1 MNNKEAIIQKII
13 DDANAA
19 AQKNLDEAREKAA
32 QIIGRAQKQADKYV
46 ADNAHREEQLYKES
60 LQRGEVVAGLDCKK
74 ILQGAKKP
82 S

>member
-32 QIIGRAQKQADKYV
+32 QIIGRAQKPISTSPTTLTEKSSFIKSLF
-46 ADNAHREEQLYKES
+46 NAEKLSQVSIAR
-60 LQRGEVVAGLDCKK
+60 RFCRAR
-74 ILQGAKKP
+74 KKP

>member
-46 ADNAHREEQLYKES
+46 ADNAHREEQLIKS
-60 LQRGEVVAGLDCKK
+60 LFNAEKLSQVSIARRFCRAR
-74 ILQGAKKP
+74 KKP